1 MTHALIVDDR
11 PENRY
16 LLRTVL
22 KGHGFEA
29 SEAENGVAALAR
41 ARQRMPDVV
50 ISDLLMPEMDGYALL
65 RAWKADPLLA
75 RVPFIVYTATYTDAK
90 DEQLARDL
98 GADAFLV
105 KPTEPGAF
113 MRRLREVL
121 AQAQAGTLQPR
132 APALE
137 GDAAL
142 RGYNAALVRKLE
154 EKSAQLEQRVAELAA
169 SEAHIRRLSRLYAAL
184 SETNQSIVHLTDRQA
199 LFEAVCRIAVERGGF
214 VLAWI
219 GLLDA
224 RSGEIVPAAWRG
236 AAEELFAGLGRF
248 SLRGP
253 RRAPVEYAVGE
264 ARIHLSND
272 LEAAPEHASIRDI
285 LRRNDLRAGASLP
298 LLLDGQ
304 AIGALTLYSD
314 AKDFFDEQLMALAVE
329 MANDVSFALM
339 NFEREDLRRQAEAE
353 LQRANAELE
362 QRVEARTAEL
372 AAANRELEAFAYSAS
387 HDLRAPLRSIEGFAR
402 ILLEDLAERL
412 GDEGREHLERIRH
425 AAGRMNALIDD
436 LLMLSMAGRQ
446 EMRPAEVDLGAL
458 AADILAELQ
467 RAVPDRRMTTPV
479 AAGCKA
485 TGDARLLR
493 VLLQNLL
500 ENAVKYTGRQAE
512 ARIEFGCTGSGRDR
526 VFHVR
531 DNGAGFDPQRAKRL
545 FEPFQRFHRAE
556 EFEGTGIGL
565 ATSSRIV
572 ARHGGRIWAEA
583 EPDKGAAFFFT
594 LPMPGSGT

>member
-16 LLRTVL
+16 LLRAVL
-22 KGHGFEA
+22 KGHGFET
-29 SEAENGVAALAR
+29 SEAENGIAALAR
-41 ARQRMPDVV
+41 ARQQPPDVV

-90 DEQLARDL
+90 DEQLAHDL
-98 GADAFLV
+98 GADAFIV
-105 KPTEPGAF
+105 KPTEPSAF

-137 GDAAL
+137 GNAAL
-142 RGYNAALVRKLE
+142 RGYNEVLVRKLE
-154 EKSAQLEQRVAELAA
+154 VKSAQLEQRVAELAA
-169 SEAHIRRLSRLYAAL
+169 SEAHIRRLNRLYAAL
-184 SETNQSIVHLTDRQA
+184 SETNQSIVHLTGRQA

-224 RSGEIVPAAWRG
+224 RSGEIVPAAWCG
-236 AAEELFAGLGRF
+236 AGENLFAGLGPF
-248 SLRGP
+248 SLLGP
-253 RRAPVEYAVGE
+253 RRTPVEYAVAE

-272 LEAAPEHASIRDI
+272 LDAAPEHASIRDI
-285 LRRNDLRAGASLP
+285 LRRNDLRACASLP

-304 AIGALTLYSD
+304 AVGALTLYSD
-314 AKDFFDEQLMALAVE
+314 VKDFFDEQLITLAVE
-329 MANDVSFALM
+329 MANDLSFALM
-339 NFEREDLRRQAEAE
+339 NFEREMLRCEAEAE

-402 ILLEDLAERL
+402 ILIEDLALRL
-412 GDEGREHLERIRH
+412 GDEGREHLERIWH

-446 EMRPAEVDLGAL
+446 DLQPAEVDVSAL

-467 RAVPDRRMTTPV
+467 RTVPDRRIATRV
-479 AAGCKA
+479 ATGCKA

-500 ENAVKYTGRQAE
+500 ENAVKYSGRQAE
-512 ARIEFGCTGSGRDR
+512 AHIEFGCTGTGRDR

-531 DNGAGFDPQRAKRL
+531 DNGTGFDLQRAKRL
-545 FEPFQRFHRAE
+545 FEPFQRFHSAE
-556 EFEGTGIGL
+556 DFEGTGIGL
-565 ATSSRIV
+565 VTSSRIV

-583 EPDKGAAFFFT
+583 EPGKGAAFFFT
-594 LPMPGSGT
+594 LPPSGSGT